1 MIDMIAALQPPVL
14 GAVLI
19 WSARVKLFSRHAPAA
34 AQRTALPRLIGQRR
48 ALPAYRLLGGM
59 ELTLGALLLLLPPVR
74 RPAAAAAAVL
84 AVGFLAYLSYARRAA
99 PTSSCGCLSARATPV
114 SGRSLARAALLV
126 VAAVLAGLAPEGW
139 PAALG
144 TRPLAGGALLL
155 AESAVVVAL
164 SPELDRTWLLPLRRL
179 RARLTHP
186 LRGGAGLPL
195 LATLQQVQL
204 SDAYRRVAPLLRS
217 DVRDHWDDGDWRF
230 VGHAALFQGRPVT
243 AVFAVPLA
251 DQDPDTVRVAVVDDG
266 TGQTLLALAGTPK
279 PAGPRLDVV
288 PA

>member
-34 AQRTALPRLIGQRR
+34 AQRTALPRLLGQRR
-48 ALPAYRLLGGM
+48 ALPAYRLLGGV
-59 ELTLGALLLLLPPVR
+59 ELALGALLLLPPAR
-74 RPAAAAAAVL
+74 RPAAAAATLL
-84 AVGFLAYLSYARRAA
+84 AVGFLAYLAYARRAA
-99 PTSSCGCLSARATPV
+99 PASSCGCLSARATPV

-126 VAAVLAGLAPEGW
+126 VAASLAVLAPGGW
-139 PAALG
+139 PAALT
-144 TRPLAGGALLL
+144 TRAPAGPVVLL
-155 AESAVVVAL
+155 AEAALVVAL
-164 SPELDRTWLLPLRRL
+164 SPELDATWLLPLRRL

-186 LRGGAGLPL
+186 LRGGSGLPL

-217 DVRDHWDDGDWRF
+217 DVREHWDDSDWRF
-230 VGHAALFQGRPVT
+230 VGHAARFQGRPVT

-251 DQDPDTVRVAVVDDG
+251 DRDPDTVRVAVVDDS
-266 TGQTLLALAGTPK
+266 TGQTLLALPGTAK

>member
-34 AQRTALPRLIGQRR
+34 AQRTALPRLLGQRR
-48 ALPAYRLLGGM
+48 ALPAYRLLGGV
-59 ELTLGALLLLLPPVR
+59 ELALGALLLLPPAR
-74 RPAAAAAAVL
+74 RPAAAAAALL
-84 AVGFLAYLSYARRAA
+84 AVGFLAYLAYARRAA
-99 PTSSCGCLSARATPV
+99 PASSCGCLSARATPV

-126 VAAVLAGLAPEGW
+126 VAASLAVLAPGGW
-139 PAALG
+139 PAALT
-144 TRPLAGGALLL
+144 TRAPAGPVVLL
-155 AESAVVVAL
+155 AEAALVVAL
-164 SPELDRTWLLPLRRL
+164 SPELDATWLLPLRRL

-186 LRGGAGLPL
+186 LRGGSGLPL
-195 LATLQQVQL
+195 LATLQQIQL

-217 DVRDHWDDGDWRF
+217 DVREHWDDSDWRF
-230 VGHAALFQGRPVT
+230 VGHAARFQGRPVT

-251 DQDPDTVRVAVVDDG
+251 DRDPDTVRVAVVDDS
-266 TGQTLLALAGTPK
+266 TGQTLLALPGTAK